1 MEILY
6 SFVSLTGTRFATSNF
21 ARNTDP
27 ISCIYIYID
36 IMVNVSNLI
45 DKDYNN
51 VESECFVMSKK
62 KSRKLDNYEQNC

>member
-1 MEILY
+1 MY
-6 SFVSLTGTRFATSNF
+6 
-21 ARNTDP
+21 
-27 ISCIYIYID
+27 IYIYID